1 MPIKRNLP
9 TKAVPAKR
17 RTASVASRASAK
29 RVTVKAAASVPV
41 SLEEAPVAATPRFLS
56 ADEKRQL
63 ILAHAAMRHPRDPV
77 QMMSV
82 WAGVAVTVLVLVVGY
97 WYATKPSFVEASQKP
112 FDEQLAPALEDVSAF
127 TQKMKTLPGFFQE
140 NAETQKQAPNA
151 TKELDRLQQEAQAR
165 QHVLESLAGKIHDED
180 APVRV
185 DLIKPVTP

>member
-1 MPIKRNLP
+1 MPIKRQ
-9 TKAVPAKR
+9 VPAK
-17 RTASVASRASAK
+17 TAPAKSRAVSRPRAGAK
-29 RVTVKAAASVPV
+29 RVTKAASPGLA
-41 SLEEAPVAATPRFLS
+41 EAPVAATPRFLS

-63 ILAHAAMRHPRDPV
+63 ILAHAAMRRSRDPV

-127 TQKMKTLPGFFQE
+127 TQKMKALPDVFQGRVSPSSQQTDAATQE
-140 NAETQKQAPNA
+140 LVRLRKEAE
-151 TKELDRLQQEAQAR
+151 AR